1 MASPFEKLTI
11 LVAEDNKPM
20 RSLIRDVLEAL
31 GVDFIVEA
39 VDGTAA
45 MKQLGTHAVDIVIL
59 DWNMEP
65 MDGLELTRQIRTS
78 PESPDQFVP
87 IIMLSG
93 HTERARVLQARDA
106 GVTEFMAKPVSV
118 KALCA
123 RINAII
129 DAPRP
134 FIRASGYFGP
144 DRRRRVL
151 PFNGPERRSDDPAK
165 KTEKAS
171 RRA

>member
-11 LVAEDNKPM
+11 LIAEDNKPM
-20 RSLIRDVLEAL
+20 RSLVRDILDAL
-31 GVDFIVEA
+31 GVGTILEA
-39 VDGTAA
+39 ADGTAA
-45 MKQLGTHAVDIVIL
+45 MKQLGSSAVDIVIL

-134 FIRASGYFGP
+134 FIRANGYFGP

-151 PFNGPERRSDDPAK
+151 PFNGPERRTDDSAK
-165 KTEKAS
+165 KAEKTT

>member
-1 MASPFEKLTI
+1 M
-11 LVAEDNKPM
+11 
-20 RSLIRDVLEAL
+20 
-31 GVDFIVEA
+31 
-39 VDGTAA
+39 
-45 MKQLGTHAVDIVIL
+45 
-59 DWNMEP
+59 
-65 MDGLELTRQIRTS
+65 
-78 PESPDQFVP
+78 
-87 IIMLSG
+87 
-93 HTERARVLQARDA
+93 LQARDA

-134 FIRASGYFGP
+134 FIRANGYFGP

-151 PFNGPERRSDDPAK
+151 PFNGPERRNDDPAK
-165 KTEKAS
+165 KSEKAT

>member
-11 LVAEDNKPM
+11 LIAEDNKPM
-20 RSLIRDVLEAL
+20 RSLVRDILDAL
-31 GVDFIVEA
+31 GVGTILEA

-45 MKQLGTHAVDIVIL
+45 MKQLGSNAVDIVIL

-134 FIRASGYFGP
+134 FIRANGYFGP

-151 PFNGPERRSDDPAK
+151 PFNGPERRTDDSAK
-165 KTEKAS
+165 KAEKTT